1 MQHYKFITSSQSINK
16 SVTTK
21 RTGIRIIHQ
30 LILAIDLF
38 QQVALHQKKK
48 NSSGGLLEHMNSKLL
63 VQIFKGF
70 EQAVNTSDFSGLWI

>member
-1 MQHYKFITSSQSINK
+1 MNK
-16 SVTTK
+16 SITTK
-21 RTGIRIIHQ
+21 RRGIRIIHQ

-48 NSSGGLLEHMNSKLL
+48 KSSGGLLEHMNSKLL